1 MNAGERI
8 QDGLEHAGRYAA
20 RNQLKTIVV
29 VLVTALIAVSVGVAG
44 IQMSMG
50 MTLYVEDDSQTAT
63 DWETLKEDFETGN
76 NVFVIVESGELHDPE
91 TIRAINRLDR
101 RYTENI
107 DETTTVTSLADVV
120 RQGNGGEIPQTEAG
134 VERAITRVRGQGPES
149 AAMVDRLEP
158 ESGTTIIL
166 ASYGNVDTFDRGA
179 FLPQRDSD
187 IIYNRVQTETDLAPL
202 PPGMTTTITGQPVFE
217 NAAFGLML
225 PEMITLFAGAF
236 ALIFTVVYLVMR
248 AKVERGW
255 HVFLPLGT
263 AMIAL
268 LYMIGA
274 MGVFGFN
281 FNAIMLGV
289 MPIALGLGIDY
300 GLQIHSRYV
309 EEREAGCSPETA
321 AAVAT
326 RTTGRALLIA
336 MGATVI
342 GLGSLLVSSVPPV
355 RQFGITSATAVL
367 ASMALSV
374 TLLPALLVR
383 FDRDGYSQQSS
394 DDATSTSND
403 WLETGSERF
412 TSIVTG
418 GRPLL
423 TLFVALLLV
432 TGGAYAYPQVE
443 PNQEMMDF
451 WPQDLDAKNDMDR
464 LSDTVDSPKVMYV
477 SISAEKAYSPETFRE
492 LARYQQ
498 LMLANNQVNA
508 VQSPVL
514 AVQMANDGS
523 IPKTRNQLDTTLAQQ
538 TGSGMMAVRDPTETP
553 SRVLLTFYVD
563 DVEGE
568 EVRTLIDEF
577 DGNAD
582 LALTGAHDVRIT
594 GKPVL
599 NRNVI
604 ENVTAG
610 LTPMTI
616 ISFALGFVFLSFA
629 FRSVRVSAIIV
640 ISVAGSAALLV
651 AGGMYLLSV
660 PWNPLTITMS
670 SLTLGI
676 GVTYGIHIYERFVF
690 ETETHDRPPLGAAA
704 TSVAKLSRPIIGS
717 SFTTIFG
724 FGILIVSRF
733 PVLANFGVTTVLAI
747 GLSLAT
753 AFGILPAVLTLRSSV
768 SENKDAT
775 EQIPTAE

>member
-1 MNAGERI
+1 MTAGERI
-8 QDGLEHAGRYAA
+8 QDGLEYAGRYAA
-20 RNQLKTIVV
+20 RNQVKTIAV
-29 VLVTALIAVSVGVAG
+29 VLVTALLAVAIGVAG

-50 MTLYVEDDSQTAT
+50 MTLYIEDDSQTAT

-76 NVFVIVESGELHDPE
+76 NVFIIVESGELHDPK
-91 TIRAINRLDR
+91 TIRAIDRLDR
-101 RYTENI
+101 RYAENI
-107 DETTTVTSLADVV
+107 DETTTVTSLADVI
-120 RQGNGGEIPQTEAG
+120 RQGNGGEIPQTEAE
-134 VERAITRVRGQGPES
+134 VERAIDRVRAQGPES

-187 IIYNRVQTETDLAPL
+187 IIYDRVQTETGLAPL
-202 PPGMTTTITGQPVFE
+202 PPGVTTTITGQPVFE

-263 AMIAL
+263 AIVAL
-268 LYMIGA
+268 LYMVGA
-274 MGVFGFN
+274 MGVFGFD

-309 EEREAGCSPETA
+309 EERESGCSPETA
-321 AAVAT
+321 AAVTT

-355 RQFGITSATAVL
+355 RQFGVTSAMAVL

-383 FDRDGYSQQSS
+383 FDGGGYAERDPNDTTPESS
-394 DDATSTSND
+394 D
-403 WLETGSERF
+403 WLETGTERF
-412 TSIVTG
+412 TSLVTG
-418 GRPLL
+418 GKPLV
-423 TLFVALLLV
+423 TLIIALLLV

-451 WPQDLDAKNDMDR
+451 WPQDLDAKNDIDR

-477 SISAEKAYSPETFRE
+477 SVSSDQVYSPETFRE
-492 LARYQQ
+492 LARYQK
-498 LMLANNQVNA
+498 LMLANDQVNA

-514 AVQMANDGS
+514 AVQMANNGE
-523 IPKTRNQLDTTLAQQ
+523 IPETNGQLDATLAKQ
-538 TGSGMMAVRDPTETP
+538 TGSGMMSVRDPSQTP
-553 SRVLLTFYVD
+553 SRVLLTFYVN

-577 DGNAD
+577 EGNAD
-582 LALTGAHDVRIT
+582 LALTGANDVRIT

-610 LTPMTI
+610 LTPMTV
-616 ISFALGFVFLSFA
+616 ISFTLGFIFLALA
-629 FRSVRVSAIIV
+629 FRSIRVSAIIV
-640 ISVAGSAALLV
+640 VSVAGSAALLV

-690 ETETHDRPPLGAAA
+690 ETETHGRPPLGAAA
-704 TSVAKLSRPIIGS
+704 TSVGKLSRPIIGS

-724 FGILIVSRF
+724 FGILVVSRF

-747 GLSLAT
+747 GFSLVT
-753 AFGILPAVLTLRSSV
+753 AFGILPAVLTVV
-768 SENKDAT
+768 STGTDPSDDTDTASTT
-775 EQIPTAE
+775 E

>member
-20 RNQLKTIVV
+20 RNQVKTIAV
-29 VLVTALIAVSVGVAG
+29 VLVTALIAVGVGVAG

-50 MTLYVEDDSQTAT
+50 MTLYIEDDSQTAT

-91 TIRAINRLDR
+91 TIRAIDGLDR
-101 RYTENI
+101 RYAENI

-120 RQGNGGEIPQTEAG
+120 RQGNGGELPQTEAE
-134 VERAITRVRGQGPES
+134 VERAIDRVRAQGPES

-158 ESGTTIIL
+158 QPGTTIIL
-166 ASYGNVDTFDRGA
+166 ASYGDVDTFDRGA

-187 IIYNRVQTETDLAPL
+187 IIYDRVRTETGLAPL
-202 PPGMTTTITGQPVFE
+202 PPGVTTTITGQPVFE

-248 AKVERGW
+248 AKVEQGW

-263 AMIAL
+263 AMVAL
-268 LYMIGA
+268 AYMVGA
-274 MGVFGFN
+274 MGVFGFD

-383 FDRDGYSQQSS
+383 FDGDGYTQRDPTDTTPASS
-394 DDATSTSND
+394 D
-403 WLETGSERF
+403 WLEAGTERF
-412 TSIVTG
+412 TSVVTG
-418 GRPLL
+418 GRPLV
-423 TLFVALLLV
+423 TLFIALLLV

-464 LSDTVDSPKVMYV
+464 LSDTVESPKVMYV
-477 SISAEKAYSPETFRE
+477 SVSSETAYSPETFRE
-492 LARYQQ
+492 LARYQR
-498 LMLANNQVNA
+498 LMLANDGVNA

-523 IPKTRNQLDTTLAQQ
+523 IPETERQLDATLARQ
-538 TGSGMMAVRDPTETP
+538 TGSGMMSVRDPAQTP
-553 SRVLLTFYVD
+553 SRVLMTFYVE

-577 DGNAD
+577 EGNAD
-582 LALTGAHDVRIT
+582 LALTGANDVRVT

-616 ISFALGFVFLSFA
+616 ISFTLGFVFLAFA
-629 FRSVRVSAIIV
+629 FRSIRVSAIIV
-640 ISVAGSAALLV
+640 VSVAGSAALLV
-651 AGGMYLLSV
+651 AGGMYVLSV

-690 ETETHDRPPLGAAA
+690 ETETHGRPPVGAAA
-704 TSVAKLSRPIIGS
+704 MSVAKLSRPIIGS

-724 FGILIVSRF
+724 FGILVASRF

-753 AFGILPAVLTLRSSV
+753 AFGILPAVLTLASPA
-768 SENKDAT
+768 SEDGGTT
-775 EQIPTAE
+775 EPTPAAD